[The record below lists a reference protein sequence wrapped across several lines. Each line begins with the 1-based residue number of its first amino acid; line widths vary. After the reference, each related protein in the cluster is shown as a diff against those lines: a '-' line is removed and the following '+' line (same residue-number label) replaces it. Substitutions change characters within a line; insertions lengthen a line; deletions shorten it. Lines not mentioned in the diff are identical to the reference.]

1 MAAKFER
8 MAPRSTR
15 ATVGRITWT
24 WYLKLPAACF
34 QLEALL
40 PAFRQILE
48 PRVLFDEGQL
58 RRASRAV
65 ALLSDDDLREPFGFL
80 IRLAVSVAVI
90 APRGR

>member
-1 MAAKFER
+1 M
-8 MAPRSTR
+8 
-15 ATVGRITWT
+15 
-24 WYLKLPAACF
+24 
-34 QLEALL
+34 L

-80 IRLAVSVAVI
+80 IRLAVSVAVLLL
-90 APRGR
+90 AEDEHDDVGVLLEGARLYRHAFQEHD